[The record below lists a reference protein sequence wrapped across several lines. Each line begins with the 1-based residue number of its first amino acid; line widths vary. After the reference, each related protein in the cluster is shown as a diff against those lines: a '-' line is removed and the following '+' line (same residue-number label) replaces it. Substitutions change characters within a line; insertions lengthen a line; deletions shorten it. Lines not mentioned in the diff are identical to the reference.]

1 MCALREALGD
11 IGRIGMY
18 ALFIIIIITI
28 IIIVII
34 IIIIIII
41 ITITT
46 KPRTIITTVN
56 KKKFIRHIQCLFFKQ
71 AFGGHSLHFQV
82 YTINL

>member
-28 IIIVII
+28 IIIV
-34 IIIIIII
+34 IIIIII